1 MQKKITLFCLL
12 LITYFT
18 FAPST
23 EISGFQI
30 ESPPVQK
37 DSVWIT
43 TETGTIFGILY
54 SPADGS
60 AEKRPAVLCLQGG
73 GDVGL
78 RNYLYEARFFAEN
91 GFVALV
97 CDKSGTGLSKGSK
110 SWRDQT
116 FDEKTQEYFQL
127 LQWLKK
133 QATVDPAK
141 VGVHGMSEGGRLAL
155 DLAIKHPKEVAF
167 INAVSG
173 PIESFKKNQLFA
185 IRHHLKERNVESS
198 AIDDAVILWNQY
210 FDEIAKGEISQEV
223 INKAN
228 TLRGEVP
235 YLPSNSRALPQRPR
249 GEDIHFSLENKM
261 GQVKCPVLFQFGD
274 GDILVDVQK
283 TTSLI
288 PKAPHFKVVVYEN
301 TDHSMTLKNGD
312 VHPDFLTDKLKWYAD
327 QF

>member
-1 MQKKITLFCLL
+1 MKSLFTLSCLY
-12 LITYFT
+12 LIIHFP
-18 FAPST
+18 FAPLMKVSDGLM
-23 EISGFQI
+23 EVSDFH
-30 ESPPVQK
+30 K

-54 SPADGS
+54 SPADEA
-60 AEKRPAVLCLQGG
+60 AEKRPAMLCLQGG

-78 RNYLYEARFFAEN
+78 SNYLYEARFFAEN

-97 CDKSGTGLSKGSK
+97 CDKAGTGLSKGSK

-133 QATVDPAK
+133 QAAVDPAK

-167 INAVSG
+167 VNAVSG

-185 IRHHLKERNVESS
+185 IRHHLKERNVESA
-198 AIDDAVILWNQY
+198 AIDKAVSMWNQY
-210 FDEIAKGEISQEV
+210 FDDIAKGEISEEV

-228 TLRGEVP
+228 LLRGEVP
-235 YLPSNSRALPQRPR
+235 YLPANSRALPQRPR
-249 GEDIHFSLENKM
+249 GEDIHFSLESKM
-261 GQVKCPVLFQFGD
+261 NQIKCPALFQFGD

-288 PKAPHFKVVVYEN
+288 PKAPHLKVVVYKN
-301 TDHSMTLKNGD
+301 TNHSMTMENGD
-312 VHPDFLTDKLKWYAD
+312 VHPDFLTDKLKWYD
-327 QF
+327 SIL